1 MKQPLLLI
9 LKKIIHFFL
18 TKGKKNTVEKI
29 IKFFL
34 VTLKKDNSKQYPLL
48 YLIKKIYFS
57 IVLIGLKK
65 LIFRKFF
72 VIVPHRLKK
81 LSQINLFLMN
91 FLMKKNLRL
100 KKKILLELRNITNLK
115 KLMTNLYQISL
126 QNKYNLKKNK

>member
-1 MKQPLLLI
+1 MEKAVVKFPCLHI
-9 LKKIIHFFL
+9 LAG
-18 TKGKKNTVEKI
+18 TN
-29 IKFFL
+29 
-34 VTLKKDNSKQYPLL
+34 Q
-48 YLIKKIYFS
+48 IYFS